1 MTMKDQSNSKEDML
15 KQIVL
20 ERLRQTS
27 PNFKVALGS
36 KEGFLHKEQL
46 INEVSKNTDLGRKII
61 DIQRKYLES
70 LKEGIV

>member
-1 MTMKDQSNSKEDML
+1 MIKDLSSSKEGML

-20 ERLRQTS
+20 ARLRQTS

-46 INEVSKNTDLGRKII
+46 IKEVSKDTDLGRKIVN
-61 DIQRKYLES
+61 IQRKYLES
-70 LKEGIV
+70 LKEGII